1 MSTSPK
7 VPWFKSQWFWA
18 VALIMVGLRFGYKA
32 WRQEQRPD
40 AATRMEQL
48 NERSDALKEQIRAS
62 QAASTAPVVIAD
74 SAVLAD
80 TAAVS
85 R

>member
-1 MSTSPK
+1 M
-7 VPWFKSQWFWA
+7 
-18 VALIMVGLRFGYKA
+18 ICLRLGYKT
-32 WRQEQRPD
+32 WRQDQRPD

-48 NERSDALKEQIRAS
+48 NERSKALEEKIRAS
-62 QAASTAPVVIAD
+62 QAASTAPVVVAD

-80 TAAVS
+80 TATMS